1 MGPHI
6 VDMAADGESVFAKPF
21 WMLAFSVPA
30 GES

>member
-1 MGPHI
+1 
-6 VDMAADGESVFAKPF
+6 MAADGESVFAKPF